1 MGKRAKAIQSRR
13 KRPRDH
19 AARKSPFLPC
29 FPGFSPHGNRQNP
42 SLRVFLPG
50 EPAAEESANHG
61 EKRTKNPSRPFFDDL
76 AKPV

>member
-61 EKRTKNPSRPFFDDL
+61 EKRHQKSIAPIL
-76 AKPV
+76 